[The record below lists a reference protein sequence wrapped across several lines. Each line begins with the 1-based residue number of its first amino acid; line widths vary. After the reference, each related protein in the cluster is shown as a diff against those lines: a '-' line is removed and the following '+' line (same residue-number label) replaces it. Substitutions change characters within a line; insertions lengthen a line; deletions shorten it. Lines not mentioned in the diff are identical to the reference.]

1 MNATKK
7 RKKETREKIQLVEI
21 GFEAVNANEF
31 DEN

>member
-1 MNATKK
+1 MNAPK
-7 RKKETREKIQLVEI
+7 RKKETREKIQLVKI

>member
-1 MNATKK
+1 MLRRK
-7 RKKETREKIQLVEI
+7 RKKEIREKIQLAKV

>member
-1 MNATKK
+1 MNVPKK
-7 RKKETREKIQLVEI
+7 RKKETREKIQLAKI

>member
-1 MNATKK
+1 MLRRK
-7 RKKETREKIQLVEI
+7 RKKETREKIQLAKV